1 MLAESDT
8 PILVDFY
15 ATWCGPCQMMSN
27 ILKDISKSFS
37 SEELQVFKIDTDKYP
52 ALASRFKVQ
61 GLPTLLLFKEGKVV
75 DRIEGVMD
83 QRSLSHR
90 LRYYMRGLQSKFGRS
105 Q

>member
-1 MLAESDT
+1 MGKQWANLH
-8 PILVDFY
+8 LLF
-15 ATWCGPCQMMSN
+15 M
-27 ILKDISKSFS
+27 
-37 SEELQVFKIDTDKYP
+37 
-52 ALASRFKVQ
+52 Q